1 MNKKVVVTG
10 GLGFIGSNLIELLLE
25 KKFKVI
31 NIDKATYSA
40 NFYNIKEFKKNKN
53 YFFYKVDINNKK
65 RILNI
70 LKKHKPD
77 GLFNLA
83 AETHVDRS
91 IDAPD
96 VFIKSNIL
104 GVFNLLEA
112 IKKYKTIKKKFK
124 MVHISTD
131 EVYGDILN
139 PNKRS
144 KENDSYKP
152 SSPYSA
158 SKASADHLIMSYV
171 RTFKLPI
178 VISNCCNNYGPR
190 QHPEKLI
197 PKVIFN
203 IQNNLNIP
211 VYAKGLNSREWIY
224 VKDHSMALLTIFKK
238 GIIGESY
245 NVGSGKN
252 LKNLEIVKTLLNLF
266 KKEKKTIKSKIQFVK
281 DRPGHDFRYALNSTK
296 IRKKLGW
303 KNNISIQ
310 KGLSNTI
317 NWYLNN
323 KNYYK
328 NNNRK
333 NFIKR
338 FGILK

>member
-91 IDAPD
+91 IDSPD

-224 VKDHSMALLTIFKK
+224 VKDHSVALLTIFKK

>member
-1 MNKKVVVTG
+1 
-10 GLGFIGSNLIELLLE
+10 
-25 KKFKVI
+25 
-31 NIDKATYSA
+31 
-40 NFYNIKEFKKNKN
+40 
-53 YFFYKVDINNKK
+53 
-65 RILNI
+65 
-70 LKKHKPD
+70 
-77 GLFNLA
+77 
-83 AETHVDRS
+83 
-91 IDAPD
+91 
-96 VFIKSNIL
+96 
-104 GVFNLLEA
+104 
-112 IKKYKTIKKKFK
+112 
-124 MVHISTD
+124 
-131 EVYGDILN
+131 
-139 PNKRS
+139 
-144 KENDSYKP
+144 
-152 SSPYSA
+152 
-158 SKASADHLIMSYV
+158 
-171 RTFKLPI
+171 
-178 VISNCCNNYGPR
+178 
-190 QHPEKLI
+190 
-197 PKVIFN
+197 
-203 IQNNLNIP
+203 
-211 VYAKGLNSREWIY
+211 
-224 VKDHSMALLTIFKK
+224 MALLTIFKK

>member
-91 IDAPD
+91 IDSPD

-112 IKKYKTIKKKFK
+112 IKKYKKIKKKFK

-224 VKDHSMALLTIFKK
+224 VKDHSAALLTIFKK

>member
-91 IDAPD
+91 IDSPD

-112 IKKYKTIKKKFK
+112 IKKYKKIKKKFK

-211 VYAKGLNSREWIY
+211 IYAKGLNSREWIY

>member
-224 VKDHSMALLTIFKK
+224 VKDHSVALLTIFKK

-266 KKEKKTIKSKIQFVK
+266 KKKKKTIKSKIQFVK

>member
-252 LKNLEIVKTLLNLF
+252 LKNLEIVKTLLNLL

>member
-91 IDAPD
+91 IDSPD

-211 VYAKGLNSREWIY
+211 IYAKGLNSREWIY